1 MNPCACTAV
10 HITAHHLPL
19 LVTTLDAPAGRASDA
34 NWSLGQAT
42 RLCTLK
48 CCLTKVLVGG
58 TRPLPLEPRLVGV
71 HSRCSSTYIRFP
83 NDCLNFYWPP
93 LILNL
98 GSAPGK
104 NKSKDSIFIKPY
116 AKTELNCLLHC
127 MCIRIFVVYSFF
139 FCILLFH
146 LFKYAIFSV
155 IAITFRDFACLTG
168 HLIWWG
174 L

>member
-19 LVTTLDAPAGRASDA
+19 LVTTLDAPAGRASNV

-139 FCILLFH
+139 FAFYCFIYLNMQ
-146 LFKYAIFSV
+146 IF
-155 IAITFRDFACLTG
+155 L
-168 HLIWWG
+168 W
-174 L
+174 